1 MELNSLKYNYKSRGH
16 KTKTY
21 GRGKGSGIG
30 GTSTR
35 GNNGQHQRKSGGVRL
50 GFEGGQ
56 TPIYRRLPKIGFK
69 NINSNDYYVLTL
81 KDLVKLPNIADKVDL
96 EVLKEYRVVQK
107 NVKAFKV
114 IGNDKVEQ
122 KFHLICNYIS
132 KQAKIAIEN
141 AGGKVTILP
150 AVVNKTA
157 KLKATK
163 KEVAD
168 K

>member
-35 GNNGQHQRKSGGVRL
+35 GNNGQHQRKSGNTRL

-69 NINSNDYYVLTL
+69 NINLKKYKTLTL
-81 KDLVKLPNIADKVDL
+81 KQLILIPHDVINLD
-96 EVLKEYRVVQK
+96 VLKSLRFLQK
-107 NVKAFKV
+107 NDFAFKV
-114 IGNDKVEQ
+114 IGNDQINK
-122 KFHLICNYIS
+122 KINLTCNYIS
-132 KQAKIAIEN
+132 SQAKKIIEEN
-141 AGGKVTILP
+141 GGKVTIIS
-150 AVVNKTA
+150 AEN
-157 KLKATK
+157 
-163 KEVAD
+163 
-168 K
+168 